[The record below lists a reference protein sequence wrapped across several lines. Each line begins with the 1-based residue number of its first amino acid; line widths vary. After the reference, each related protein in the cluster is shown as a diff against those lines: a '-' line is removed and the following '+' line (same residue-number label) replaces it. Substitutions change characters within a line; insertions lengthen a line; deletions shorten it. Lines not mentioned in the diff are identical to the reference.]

1 MTDGKLYLLVEFVVK
16 AERLDETKEIFSRL
30 LPTVLKEDGCEA
42 MYTTAVEGEP
52 NRLVFFEVFASQEA
66 HDWHMAQAYTRQ
78 LAADLEGKL
87 AAPPKIAKLNR
98 F

>member
-1 MTDGKLYLLVEFVVK
+1 MTDGKLYLLAEFLVK
-16 AERLDETKEIFSRL
+16 PELLDETKSIFSTL

-42 MYTTAVEGEP
+42 MHTTVVDGEP
-52 NRLVFFEVFASQEA
+52 NRLVFFEVFSSQDA

-78 LAADLEGKL
+78 LAVDLEGKL
-87 AAPPKIAKLNR
+87 AAPPKITKLHR